1 MKKLGFT
8 LIEMIV
14 TILVVSIMFLAI
26 AGFLELGTKGYAD
39 SAKRQALQNQ
49 ARFAIEKMSREIRHG
64 VPNSFKNETNQ
75 CLVFYPIKYSGFY
88 VERPLSSAIQ
98 FVIGND
104 NAPTTLNGG
113 EYLVVNPSQFSDL
126 DTTSS
131 ASINVSP
138 LTSTANVY
146 TVSSSLPSQSVGRRH
161 YIYEPDKLVRYCI
174 DTDGFIQ
181 KQIGVSAAVKIAE
194 NVVSGAFRY
203 EDASLVRGGLV
214 HIELSFEQN
223 DERSEYKHDVQV
235 LNVP

>member
-1 MKKLGFT
+1 MKRSGFT

-14 TILVVSIMFLAI
+14 TILVVSIMFLAV

-49 ARFAIEKMSREIRHG
+49 ARFAIEKMSREIRHA
-64 VPNSFKNETNQ
+64 VPNSLKNETNQ

-88 VERPLSSAIQ
+88 VERPLSAAIQ

-104 NAPTTLNGG
+104 NAPTSLNDG
-113 EYLVVNPSQFSDL
+113 EYMVINPSQYSDL
-126 DTTSS
+126 DTGAS
-131 ASINVSP
+131 AAIKVAP
-138 LTSTANVY
+138 LTATSAVY
-146 TVSSSLPSQSVGRRH
+146 TVSASLPSHSIARRH
-161 YIYEPDKLVRYCI
+161 YIYNPTKQIKYCI
-174 DTDGFIQ
+174 SSGVIT
-181 KQIGVSAAVKIAE
+181 KQTGAEAAVKIAE
-194 NVVSGAFRY
+194 NVVSGAFKY

-214 HIELSFEQN
+214 HLELTFEQS